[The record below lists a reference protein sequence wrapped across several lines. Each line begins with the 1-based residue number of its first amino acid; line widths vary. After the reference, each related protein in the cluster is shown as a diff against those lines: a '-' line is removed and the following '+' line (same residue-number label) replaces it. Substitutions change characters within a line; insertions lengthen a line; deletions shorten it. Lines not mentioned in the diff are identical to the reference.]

1 VRRGWERSTAGVV
14 ALVVS
19 SCAPLTDEV
28 FAPSGLASSPAVVI
42 DERAG
47 VAKIPLRLAQ
57 PREQSLSLAYR
68 LVGIDAQD
76 DCQQPDFG
84 AADGRVEWAAGA
96 LEAHVRVWI
105 GDDDVAER
113 DERFE
118 VRLQAADDATS
129 TTLLGHVEVVIA
141 DDDRSALL
149 DAREF
154 GVVPGAGGDQ
164 SAALQTALDRA
175 AKLGRGV
182 LVMAPGE
189 YDVSSVSLSPGTTL
203 SAYDVRW
210 HRPAHSAAEVVSLR
224 LGHEGAEPSQRGL
237 VEGLTID
244 GRREE
249 QGPYREH
256 ERQHAHLVALE
267 GDTGQGGA
275 LRASFERLALVSGT
289 GSGLFIGPDSEVTV
303 CGLGATELWRDALT
317 LNGGGTVL
325 RVRDLDA
332 TATQGTGL
340 WLAARAPGF
349 GDSYRI
355 DVEAEDLSVGAGDIE
370 IEVSDSSQMIL
381 RRLTMTEP
389 PFRLDARGGSVR
401 IADSVL
407 ALGPASA
414 PSSWAVAHDVEITR
428 TTLAAS
434 AEAADAAKPLDFSA
448 ISLTSQSFSPGPP
461 SSGSGQLRFS
471 DCRFELAGKVA
482 AGTAVYAIENADTD
496 TSVAVTS
503 SQLGVGFADWFAPQC
518 RGCVRTP

>member
-1 VRRGWERSTAGVV
+1 MKSGWERSTAGAL
-14 ALVVS
+14 ALVAS

-28 FAPSGLASSPAVVI
+28 FAPSGLASSAPVVF

-47 VAKIPLRLAQ
+47 VVEIALRLAQ
-57 PREQSLSLAYR
+57 PREQSFSLAYR
-68 LVGIDAQD
+68 LVGVDAQD

-84 AADGRVEWAAGA
+84 AADGRVEWGAGA
-96 LEAHVRVWI
+96 LEAQVRVWI
-105 GDDDVAER
+105 ADDDVAER

-118 VRLQAADDATS
+118 VQLETDDSTG
-129 TTLLGHVEVVIA
+129 TTLVGHVPVVIA

-154 GVVPGAGGDQ
+154 GVLPGADSDQ

-175 AKLGRGV
+175 AELGRGV
-182 LVMAPGE
+182 LVMAPGDYE
-189 YDVSSVSLSPGTTL
+189 ISSVSLSAGTTL
-203 SAYDVRW
+203 SAYGARW
-210 HRPAHSAAEVVSLR
+210 HRPALSAPDIVSLR
-224 LGHEGAEPSQRGL
+224 QGHEGAEPSQRTL

-249 QGPYREH
+249 QGPYRDH
-256 ERQHAHLVALE
+256 ERQNAHLVALE
-267 GDTGQGGA
+267 GDSEQGGA
-275 LRASFERLALVSGT
+275 LRTSFERLALVSGT

-303 CGLGATELWRDALT
+303 CRLDASELWRDALT

-340 WLAARAPGF
+340 WLAAHAPGF
-349 GDSYRI
+349 GNSYRI

-370 IEVSDSSQMIL
+370 IEVSDSSQVIL

-389 PFRLDARGGSVR
+389 PFRLDARGGIVR
-401 IADSVL
+401 ITDSVL
-407 ALGPASA
+407 ALGPASER
-414 PSSWAVAHDVEITR
+414 SSWAVVHDVEITR

-434 AEAADAAKPLDFSA
+434 AEATNAAKPADFSA
-448 ISLTSQSFSPGPP
+448 ISVTSQTFSPGPP
-461 SSGSGQLRFS
+461 SSGSGHLTFS
-471 DCRFELAGKVA
+471 DCRFELAGDVT

-496 TSVAVTS
+496 AAIGVAS
-503 SQLGVGFADWFAPQC
+503 SQLGAGFTDWFAPQC
-518 RGCVRTP
+518 RGCVRTR